1 MLDLNFMAS
10 ALEALDLPFAEAYAK
25 LTELENKPGVDAK
38 TNDYALVTAALTP
51 ALWKCLWLD
60 TRVQTEF
67 NALITGIEI
76 LSTCARTGQLPP
88 ALPAHMPKD
97 LFSGLDF
104 AYEKTSTGFVLRCQV
119 LDPNKKEHLK
129 FEFALP
135 EPETM
140 RSDRDK

>member
-1 MLDLNFMAS
+1 MSNARPWCCMLDLNFMAS
-10 ALEALDLPFAEAYAK
+10 ALEALDLPFAGAHAR
-25 LTELENKPGVDAK
+25 LTDLEKKTGIDAK
-38 TNDYALVTAALTP
+38 TNDYALVTAALTQ
-51 ALWKCLWLD
+51 ALRKCLWLD

-104 AYEKTSTGFVLRCQV
+104 AYEKTSTGFVLRCQAP
-119 LDPNKKEHLK
+119 DPSKKENLK
-129 FEFALP
+129 FEFVVP
-135 EPETM
+135 
-140 RSDRDK
+140 